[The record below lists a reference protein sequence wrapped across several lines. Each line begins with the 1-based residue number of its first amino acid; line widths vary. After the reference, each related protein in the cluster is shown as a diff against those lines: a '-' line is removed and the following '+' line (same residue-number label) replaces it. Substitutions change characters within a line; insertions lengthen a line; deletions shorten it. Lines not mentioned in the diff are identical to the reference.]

1 MNNYLNELNK
11 ITKSDM
17 IAVLTVFIGLIGL
30 IIVFNGSKI
39 IGNIV
44 ICFACAVL
52 FVVCYMDKKQNSKE
66 KRSKK

>member
-30 IIVFNGSKI
+30 IVVFSGLKIV
-39 IGNIV
+39 GNIV
-44 ICFACAVL
+44 IWFACAVL
-52 FVVCYMDKKQNSKE
+52 FVVCYMDKTKKNNE
-66 KRSKK
+66 K